1 MVLFDAN
8 VFLDILTDDPKW
20 RPWSEEKFLAAIE
33 TDQAAVNPIIYA
45 ELGAAYKSAAE
56 LERAISG
63 WPVQRLPLPYGAAFP
78 ASQAFLR
85 YRREGGQRR
94 LSLARFLHR
103 GSRSGG
109 WTYAP
114 HRRCRALPELLS
126 QGAADRSRLNSA

>member
-1 MVLFDAN
+1 MVLVDAN

-63 WPVQRLPLPYGAAFP
+63 WPVQRLPLPYEAAFP

-94 LSLARFLHR
+94 SPLPDFYIGAHAQAGGLTLLTRDA
-103 GSRSGG
+103 SR
-109 WTYAP
+109 Y
-114 HRRCRALPELLS
+114 
-126 QGAADRSRLNSA
+126 RSYFPKVRLITPA